1 MTVKV
6 HVHVKIQNKTRQYD
20 ENNVVLLP
28 FGFRVMGS
36 EGRACNIASGNGT
49 SPGACGLRGCS
60 GAAAVYASR
69 AAPAHDSRHVP
80 RISAAAAPPQ
90 PLRLLVLVLLML
102 IWIGRERKKPRA
114 PRSSCSP
121 SNGTSAPPSPHARN
135 GGAFSYA
142 GTSGR
147 PPPAA
152 RFHQISTGTA
162 GTGTGRRTRT
172 QKTARRDR
180 RTKGVYEAT
189 PTPTPRARQS
199 DSAAPR
205 LRQHAH
211 PPRCMTVPEPRV
223 GALPAPTL
231 PTAQIPPRTNET
243 PPQCNS
249 HKMKTTH
256 CKWKSK
262 KKRKKA
268 TDERD
273 RCRYDEHGHRGQ
285 CRVATKEH
293 HRDHDARGEGRHCPC
308 ASSRPTSERTDRAK
322 ENRENDYGHG
332 EDNAPHC
339 DRHRSEEAKED
350 EAPTIALRSTLA
362 HTTAQIPKKKKPH
375 EPPLESQE
383 EKRNKT

>member
-6 HVHVKIQNKTRQYD
+6 HVHVKIQNKTKQYD
-20 ENNVVLLP
+20 ENNVVLLL
-28 FGFRVMGS
+28 FGFRVVGS
-36 EGRACNIASGNGT
+36 EGRGCNIASGNGT

-80 RISAAAAPPQ
+80 RISAAAAPPRTAPAPAGAGATDADSDRARTVRTRGWWSSTAAPRTAAAHSHPHTRRAVVVTMCDEERREDGPGVDV
-90 PLRLLVLVLLML
+90 PLHADDRLLLRHAVYGQRAAVEA
-102 IWIGRERKKPRA
+102 GRRAKKPRA

-121 SNGTSAPPSPHARN
+121 SNGMSAPPSPHARN

-147 PPPAA
+147 SPPAA
-152 RFHQISTGTA
+152 RFRQIGTGTA
-162 GTGTGRRTRT
+162 GGTGRRTRT
-172 QKTARRDR
+172 EKTAWQDR

-211 PPRCMTVPEPRV
+211 PPRRMTVPEPRV

-243 PPQCNS
+243 PPQFAQNED
-249 HKMKTTH
+249 HALQTEEQ
-256 CKWKSK
+256 K

-273 RCRYDEHGHRGQ
+273 RCRYDEHGHRGR

-293 HRDHDARGEGRHCPC
+293 HRDHDARAGVCG
-308 ASSRPTSERTDRAK
+308 DM
-322 ENRENDYGHG
+322 
-332 EDNAPHC
+332 
-339 DRHRSEEAKED
+339 
-350 EAPTIALRSTLA
+350 I
-362 HTTAQIPKKKKPH
+362 
-375 EPPLESQE
+375 
-383 EKRNKT
+383 